1 MESSLSFWA
10 ACDPQNNTAKQQFTA
25 VLVQLRQPDLTAD
38 QHLPVFTSS
47 SQPATSDLLGSS
59 EGSGLKQPAML
70 CRDAIAD
77 TVEEMTPLK
86 RKLDEFG
93 TLLSKVRG
101 DDAPLCTLSS
111 VYVLL

>member
-1 MESSLSFWA
+1 
-10 ACDPQNNTAKQQFTA
+10 
-25 VLVQLRQPDLTAD
+25 
-38 QHLPVFTSS
+38 
-47 SQPATSDLLGSS
+47 
-59 EGSGLKQPAML
+59 ML

-101 DDAPLCTLSS
+101 DDARCARCCLSVCCCERRRHHKTCALPS
-111 VYVLL
+111 II

>member
-1 MESSLSFWA
+1 MGSSL
-10 ACDPQNNTAKQQFTA
+10 KQ
-25 VLVQLRQPDLTAD
+25 L
-38 QHLPVFTSS
+38 
-47 SQPATSDLLGSS
+47 
-59 EGSGLKQPAML
+59 AML

-101 DDAPLCTLSS
+101 DDASCARCRLSACCWS
-111 VYVLL
+111 VCRPWEVGARPMI

>member
-1 MESSLSFWA
+1 
-10 ACDPQNNTAKQQFTA
+10 
-25 VLVQLRQPDLTAD
+25 
-38 QHLPVFTSS
+38 
-47 SQPATSDLLGSS
+47 
-59 EGSGLKQPAML
+59 ML

-101 DDAPLCTLSS
+101 DDAPLCTRRLSMCCCKRS
-111 VYVLL
+111 THHNIFALPSTI

>member
-1 MESSLSFWA
+1 
-10 ACDPQNNTAKQQFTA
+10 
-25 VLVQLRQPDLTAD
+25 
-38 QHLPVFTSS
+38 
-47 SQPATSDLLGSS
+47 
-59 EGSGLKQPAML
+59 ML

-101 DDAPLCTLSS
+101 DDASCARCRLPLCCCEPSTHHNICALPSIG
-111 VYVLL
+111 